1 MANFYFHTSL
11 QYSATE
17 RLLLFKAPKR
27 RVKMKNCYF
36 PPLFRIGTK
45 NFKTVFVELS
55 TYAISVFSIEIHKNN
70 INTSRVATFY
80 QTKLTFSEL
89 LPSNTDFFPGK
100 LYQTIFLSLSDV
112 TLSKSL
118 LAGVSANSTFSAVEY
133 LWNLEQI
140 AIKTFLA
147 SFKPNFIVD
156 NIVKVQ
162 ENRSWVIICVI
173 GHYMRQW
180 STDLKKPF
188 HWNVHCIEMF
198 RSEDEISRRS
208 FLSVNLEN
216 FVTYRKYNKWIQD
229 PANI

>member
-45 NFKTVFVELS
+45 SFKTVFVELS

-70 INTSRVATFY
+70 INISRVATFY

-147 SFKPNFIVD
+147 SFKPNFILD
-156 NIVKVQ
+156 NSKSSRKSVL
-162 ENRSWVIICVI
+162 
-173 GHYMRQW
+173 GHYMRHW
-180 STDLKKPF
+180 SLHASMINRFEETIPLKCSL
-188 HWNVHCIEMF
+188 HWNV
-198 RSEDEISRRS
+198 
-208 FLSVNLEN
+208 
-216 FVTYRKYNKWIQD
+216 
-229 PANI
+229 